1 MINGRKVTILI
12 TFHTAMERE
21 NISTK
26 WPNCSR
32 ISKSNFKPLFLY
44 NLLPL
49 CYLAKKLDHLLCM
62 CNGLFAPLSFRHPDQ
77 PLLTTIVAITQK
89 ISPPQAII
97 KNLQVVHLFW
107 NTFFCSHMVSKEL
120 NFSSIE
126 DNKESLAS
134 LK

>member
-32 ISKSNFKPLFLY
+32 ISKSNFKPLSQQLTTY
-44 NLLPL
+44 ML
-49 CYLAKKLDHLLCM
+49 YLAKKLDHLLCM

-89 ISPPQAII
+89 ISPPQAI
-97 KNLQVVHLFW
+97 KNLQVLHLFW
-107 NTFFCSHMVSKEL
+107 NTFFAAIWSQK
-120 NFSSIE
+120 SSIFHP
-126 DNKESLAS
+126 
-134 LK
+134 LKITKKVYPA

>member
-32 ISKSNFKPLFLY
+32 ISKSNFKPLSLQLTTY
-44 NLLPL
+44 ML
-49 CYLAKKLDHLLCM
+49 YLAKKLDHLLCM

-107 NTFFCSHMVSKEL
+107 NTFFAAIWSPKEL

-126 DNKESLAS
+126 DNKESLPS